1 MSYRHCSASTPP
13 ICTRRSVQWALG
25 TARFLP
31 TPVSRYFPIRS
42 NRSASCAATCLHSV
56 ARLRKFIP
64 CPRQILLS
72 LSVWISPN
80 QSGQAPLNPGLLNA
94 RARIDKQKSADEQ
107 IIGAFLFGVGVS
119 DRYLPPAFL
128 SSSATNRMSRKS
140 SALTL
145 LADGSFSTISASTA
159 SMPFRLT

>member
-1 MSYRHCSASTPP
+1 MSYRHCSVSTLP
-13 ICTRRSVQWALG
+13 ICTRRSVQWALS

-31 TPVSRYFPIRS
+31 MPVSRYFPIRS

-80 QSGQAPLNPGLLNA
+80 QSEQAPLNPGLLNA
-94 RARIDKQKSADEQ
+94 RARIVW
-107 IIGAFLFGVGVS
+107 GRGF
-119 DRYLPPAFL
+119 RP
-128 SSSATNRMSRKS
+128 
-140 SALTL
+140 L
-145 LADGSFSTISASTA
+145 LAAGLFIELGNKSHVQKIVGLDTSRRWIFLHDLCKHGLHALSTDVGRI
-159 SMPFRLT
+159 L